1 MTDDVPVRHVLEQ
14 GILQVETPVLF
25 LQIVSILHNRAG
37 GNDREAGVA
46 DGDRDTGQKVWATCA
61 IPSIPLSL
69 CSDWNNSS
77 RFSFSL

>member
-37 GNDREAGVA
+37 GNDRKAGVA
-46 DGDRDTGQKVWATCA
+46 DGDRVAQEGMGHMCHTFNPVVTVQR
-61 IPSIPLSL
+61 LE
-69 CSDWNNSS
+69 
-77 RFSFSL
+77 